1 LTAVAVGFAGVG
13 LAPATGAV
21 GASPSA
27 PRVSPTVPGADAFPV
42 LSNPPA
48 QENRPHHAPTTLHRQ
63 HPPHAHLASHGGPNF
78 TAANSLQFQP
88 KKSSAARAPKFD
100 QNADADADAVPGDP
114 PVDAKS
120 SHGASEKQRRDR
132 INAMVDILRTLVP
145 SASAGSGPDP
155 GGAGTETGSGSRRRG
170 SADPRRSKFV
180 VLQDAINH
188 IKEQHARIRELEV
201 ENRSLRA
208 AVGVGPGQSGIAA
221 LGTESEAAAVVAAR
235 PVAAA
240 RAVADPS
247 SAVPSSAGWVAVD
260 VDKKWDEDN
269 SYIRV
274 RAPDRRGL
282 LQDILTAL
290 YSLSMDI
297 KRATVQQ
304 YVDSKTGV
312 PMVIDI
318 FELADREGMPRLSAE
333 EVKTRIQRSLTLS
346 VAEYEHPEGYARKRR
361 AGIGN
366 GS

>member
-1 LTAVAVGFAGVG
+1 MGFAGVG

-27 PRVSPTVPGADAFPV
+27 PRVSPVVPGADAFPV

-48 QENRPHHAPTTLHRQ
+48 QENRPHHAPTTLHSQ
-63 HPPHAHLASHGGPNF
+63 HPPHAHLASPGGPNF

-88 KKSSAARAPKFD
+88 KKSSTARAPKSD
-100 QNADADADAVPGDP
+100 QNVDDDDAAVPGDP

-132 INAMVDILRTLVP
+132 INAMVDILRMLVP
-145 SASAGSGPDP
+145 SASAGSGPGP
-155 GGAGTETGSGSRRRG
+155 GGAGTETGAGSRRRG

-188 IKEQHARIRELEV
+188 IKEQQTRIHALEV

-208 AVGVGPGQSGIAA
+208 AVGVGPGQSENAA
-221 LGTESEAAAVVAAR
+221 LGTQSEAAAAAAAPR

-240 RAVADPS
+240 RPVEDPS
-247 SAVPSSAGWVAVD
+247 SVVPSSAGRVAVD
-260 VDKKWDEDN
+260 VDSGWNEGN

-282 LQDILTAL
+282 LQDILMAL

-304 YVDSKTGV
+304 YIDSKTGV
-312 PMVIDI
+312 PMVMDI
-318 FELADREGMPRLSAE
+318 FELADREGMPRMSAE
-333 EVKTRIQRSLTLS
+333 EVKTRLQHSLTLA

-366 GS
+366 GT